1 MDLINELNQGY
12 RFGKF
17 FISDEGDVVMR
28 WSLFIKD
35 HFDPAVL
42 LDMAFMLVGTIEE
55 AYPKFMK
62 IQWT

>member
-1 MDLINELNQGY
+1 
-12 RFGKF
+12 
-17 FISDEGDVVMR
+17 MR

-55 AYPKFMK
+55 EYPKFMK